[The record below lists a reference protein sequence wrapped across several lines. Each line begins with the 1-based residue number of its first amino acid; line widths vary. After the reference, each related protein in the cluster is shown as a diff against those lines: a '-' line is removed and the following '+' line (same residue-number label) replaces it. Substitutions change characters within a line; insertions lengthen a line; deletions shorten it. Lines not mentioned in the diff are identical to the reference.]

1 MFNYF
6 LINLQKYINLIRV
19 GCVIIILEGGD
30 RMYEFSSKEVRS
42 KFKET
47 EYGKKTNKLLYTFLT
62 ITLSYL
68 VLSFVFGFLCG
79 AEIINISEKT
89 VESILTV
96 VDGLFYVFLIITCY
110 FDGKRDGAIEQFKR
124 SLKQKK

>member
-1 MFNYF
+1 
-6 LINLQKYINLIRV
+6 
-19 GCVIIILEGGD
+19 
-30 RMYEFSSKEVRS
+30 MYEFSSKEIRA

-79 AEIINISEKT
+79 AEVIKISEET
-89 VESILTV
+89 FDLVLTV
-96 VDGLFYVFLIITCY
+96 ADGIFYIFLFITCY

-124 SLKQKK
+124 NLSNNK